1 MGAQLF
7 ILVDMIKKRI
17 NQNRQTIK
25 ENEEVIKNI
34 LLQPNVENRTDI
46 ISKTYV
52 ANSKLQDENLDLIRI
67 QRELV
72 NKLDEFKEVV
82 ITLID
87 KLSDNQ
93 VQNDLGNIHLA
104 NQSETYS
111 ISLNDKNNTDDQV
124 FAQTVKGEL
133 VYESN
138 HPKYDDSEFYE
149 KLFNYY
155 KDSEYYEMC
164 NHLLLLKGKR

>member
-7 ILVDMIKKRI
+7 FLVDMIKKRI
-17 NQNRQTIK
+17 NQNDQTIK

-34 LLQPNVENRTDI
+34 LLDHNYGDQTEI
-46 ISKTYV
+46 ISKT
-52 ANSKLQDENLDLIRI
+52 NLLNRKLRAENIDLIRI
-67 QRELV
+67 QEELV
-72 NKLDEFKEVV
+72 DKLDEFKEVV

-93 VQNDLGNIHLA
+93 SQNYLDNILQND
-104 NQSETYS
+104 QSESYS
-111 ISLNDKNNTDDQV
+111 ISLDDQSNSDDQL

-133 VYESN
+133 VYESS
-138 HPKYDDSEFYE
+138 HPKFDDPKFYE

-155 KDSEYYEMC
+155 KDVEYYEMC